1 MNTTYKKTIAILVS
15 LMAMAAA
22 SAQNTYSGYFLDNYT
37 YRSQMNP
44 AFGSDRNYVG
54 FPGLGN
60 VNVAMRGNLHTSSV
74 IYNLD
79 GRTVLFTNPGI
90 GVEEAMSKFH
100 DHNRVQS
107 NLRLNILNAGF
118 KAFGGYNTVGINAVA
133 NVAVGIPGSF
143 FSLAKEGVANKTYD
157 ISNLRAHADAYAE
170 IAFNHSREIPQ
181 VKGLRVGA
189 AMKFLVG
196 MGNVDAYFHQADLT
210 LGENEWIAR
219 TNADLY
225 ASVKGLT
232 YETDINKHTGHEYV
246 SGADLDGFG
255 PNGLGMAFDLGAEY
269 EWTDW
274 RFSAALLDLGFISWG
289 NTRWAS
295 TGGLKTVNTDA
306 FTFNVDDDASNSFDN
321 ELDRLRDQLSEL
333 YELDDKGDMGTRT
346 RMLGATLNLGAQYRL
361 PVYRKLSFGLLN
373 STRIEGHYSWTQ
385 FRLSANVEPVR
396 CFSAGANLAVG
407 TFGCSFGWVTS
418 VKVTG
423 FNMFLGMDHTLG
435 KLAKQGLPLSSNASV
450 NLGINFP
457 F

>member
-157 ISNLRAHADAYAE
+157 ISNLRAHESGSGHE
-170 IAFNHSREIPQ
+170 ISRRDGQCGCLFPPGRPHSRRE
-181 VKGLRVGA
+181 
-189 AMKFLVG
+189 
-196 MGNVDAYFHQADLT
+196 
-210 LGENEWIAR
+210 
-219 TNADLY
+219 
-225 ASVKGLT
+225 
-232 YETDINKHTGHEYV
+232 
-246 SGADLDGFG
+246 
-255 PNGLGMAFDLGAEY
+255 
-269 EWTDW
+269 
-274 RFSAALLDLGFISWG
+274 
-289 NTRWAS
+289 
-295 TGGLKTVNTDA
+295 
-306 FTFNVDDDASNSFDN
+306 
-321 ELDRLRDQLSEL
+321 
-333 YELDDKGDMGTRT
+333 
-346 RMLGATLNLGAQYRL
+346 
-361 PVYRKLSFGLLN
+361 
-373 STRIEGHYSWTQ
+373 
-385 FRLSANVEPVR
+385 
-396 CFSAGANLAVG
+396 
-407 TFGCSFGWVTS
+407 
-418 VKVTG
+418 
-423 FNMFLGMDHTLG
+423 
-435 KLAKQGLPLSSNASV
+435 
-450 NLGINFP
+450 
-457 F
+457 

>member
-22 SAQNTYSGYFLDNYT
+22 SAQNTYSGYFLENYT

-60 VNVAMRGNLHTSSV
+60 LNVAMRGNLHTSSV
-74 IYNLD
+74 LYNLD

-118 KAFGGYNTVGINAVA
+118 RAFGGYNTVGINAVA
-133 NVAVGIPGSF
+133 NVAAGIPGTF

-157 ISNLRAHADAYAE
+157 ISDLRAHADAYAE

-181 VKGLRVGA
+181 IKGLRVGA

-255 PNGLGMAFDLGAEY
+255 PNGFGMAIDLGAEY

-306 FTFNVDDDASNSFDN
+306 FTFNVDDDAANSFDN

-333 YELDDKGDMGTRT
+333 YELDDKGDKGTRT
-346 RMLGATLNLGAQYRL
+346 RMLGATLNLGAQYSL